1 MTPVRPQP
9 EVGSLLRQWRE
20 RRRVTQA
27 RARIADNLF
36 LRRRRAEH
44 SQEELAE
51 LAMVSAGQIGSIENG
66 KTNAMLDTYVRLAG
80 ALSITLD
87 DLLAGVTWTPG
98 EIELKIDAGYKVEF
112 EVEAPDGP

>member
-1 MTPVRPQP
+1 MS
-9 EVGSLLRQWRE
+9 GSKRE
-20 RRRVTQA
+20 LSYEA

-36 LRRRRAEH
+36 LQRRRAEH

-87 DLLAGVTWTPG
+87 DLLSGVTWTPG
-98 EIELKIDAGYKVEF
+98 EIEFEIDAGYEVEF
-112 EVEAPDGP
+112 EAEVAPEATEPGVRGRK